1 MEMKILIEAPELASA
16 VNNLAMAISGKDL
29 GAFKDPTSLSDED
42 TVKLPNGDDPA
53 KYTMFNN
60 MAKAAQALR
69 DTDAKAYAKVL
80 NKYVAQGKKYSAI
93 LPKDWGKATKEFKDV
108 LASLKARKAAK
119 KEEVEE
125 EEDNTAKELMY
136 FFDEVENC
144 VGITK
149 KGEEIRD
156 DVEYISKAA
165 YLKKKKKI
173 EAEQEE
179 VYEDVEEAEDD
190 YEEETEAPR
199 LSVGELRALAA
210 KAKNAGVSVGA
221 VMKKIAGVTKIS
233 AIPEDKYNAFE
244 DALKEAME
252 G

>member
-1 MEMKILIEAPELASA
+1 MEMKVLIEAPELASA
-16 VNNLAMAISGKDL
+16 ITALANAISGKDL
-29 GAFKDPTSLSDED
+29 GVFKDPTSLSDED
-42 TVKLPNGDDPA
+42 TVKLPNGDDPT
-53 KYTMFNN
+53 KYTMFQD

-69 DTDAKAYAKVL
+69 NANPKAYEKVL
-80 NKYVAQGKKYSAI
+80 NTYVEPGKKYSAI
-93 LPKDWGKATKEFKDV
+93 LPKDWGKATKEFRDV
-108 LASLKARKAAK
+108 LEDLKGKKAPK
-119 KEEVEE
+119 EEEVEE
-125 EEDNTAKELMY
+125 EDNVAKEVVY
-136 FFDEVENC
+136 FYDEENNC

-149 KGEEIRD
+149 KGDEIRD

-165 YLKKKKKI
+165 YLKKKKEI

-233 AIPEDKYNAFE
+233 AIPQDKYNAFE

>member
-16 VNNLAMAISGKDL
+16 INNLANSLSGKDL
-29 GAFKDPTSLSDED
+29 GALKDPTSLSDED
-42 TVKLPNGDDPA
+42 TVRLPNGDDPT
-53 KYTMFNN
+53 KYTMFQD

-69 DTDAKAYAKVL
+69 NADPKAYEKVL
-80 NKYVAQGKKYSAI
+80 NTYVEPGKKYSAI
-93 LPKDWGKATKEFKDV
+93 LPKDWGKATKEFRDV
-108 LASLKARKAAK
+108 LEGLKGKKAPK
-119 KEEVEE
+119 EEEVEE
-125 EEDNTAKELMY
+125 EDNVAKEVMHFY
-136 FFDEVENC
+136 DEENNC

-156 DVEYISKAA
+156 DVEYISKAE
-165 YLKKKKKI
+165 YLKKKKALEALAI
-173 EAEQEE
+173 E
-179 VYEDVEEAEDD
+179 EEAEDD

-244 DALKEAME
+244 DALKETME